1 MIRLPVRKSRQS
13 NPVKLGNEESVRGGQ
28 MGWNVDV
35 KIDLA
40 ACIGRALAGL
50 AVLVLA
56 VGAVAYPDR
65 GPGPYTAQIVS
76 AALKHTQNTK

>member
-1 MIRLPVRKSRQS
+1 MIRLPARKSRQS
-13 NPVKLGNEESVRGGQ
+13 DAVKPGKEEPVRSRDLGLS
-28 MGWNVDV
+28 VDV

-40 ACIGRALAGL
+40 ACIGRAFAGL

-65 GPGPYTAQIVS
+65 GPGPFAAQIVS
-76 AALKHTQNTK
+76 VALKQTQLAK